1 LYTLFG
7 LPSNIYVTIYLKTLH
22 NQSKFKQQSRGMKML
37 YL

>member
-1 LYTLFG
+1 
-7 LPSNIYVTIYLKTLH
+7 LKTLH